1 MDMAWHWRDIAQHG
15 TAHSMAWQCIAWHE
29 HGMTLA
35 WHGTTRHSM
44 ARHTL
49 THSTQAS
56 GPADTIVAADAPG
69 SPDLYECSQCKR
81 KLANGKGAFDKKMQ
95 QRIRAKKSRQALLP

>member
-1 MDMAWHWRDIAQHG
+1 MCCVVWKNAEVKKAP
-15 TAHSMAWQCIAWHE
+15 S
-29 HGMTLA
+29 
-35 WHGTTRHSM
+35 
-44 ARHTL
+44 RHTL

-81 KLANGKGAFDKKMQ
+81 KLANRKGAFDKKMQ
-95 QRIRAKKSRQALLP
+95 QKIRDKKRRSAQACCHVCNMAGCAIVHDLVCVACSMKA